1 MTADVTLTDEATV
14 TDHADNLAEC
24 RSATFDPTRTYR
36 YKLERRWG
44 DAAPAVFVMLN
55 PGSADANLDDPT
67 VRRCVAFARHE
78 GCGGLVVVNL
88 FALRVT
94 DPKAL
99 RSHADPVGPLNDAF
113 LREAR
118 SQGSPVIAAW
128 GAHGSLHGRDEAVA
142 RLLAGCDVQCL
153 GVTKDGHPC
162 HPLYLP
168 GDAPL
173 RAYWGQS

>member
-1 MTADVTLTDEATV
+1 MTAALPTAEATV
-14 TDHADNLAEC
+14 TDHADNLAER
-24 RSATFDPTRTYR
+24 RSATFDPARTYR
-36 YKLERRWG
+36 YKLERHWG

-55 PGSADANLDDPT
+55 PSTADAFVDDPT
-67 VRRCVAFARHE
+67 IRRCVAFARRE

-88 FALRVT
+88 FALRAT

-99 RSHADPVGPLNDAF
+99 RSHPDPVGPLNDTF
-113 LREAR
+113 LSDAR
-118 SQGSPVIAAW
+118 LLGSSVIAAW

-142 RLLAGCDVQCL
+142 RLLAGRAVQCL

-173 RAYWGQS
+173 RAYWGRS